1 MLTLSRDVRVAT
13 TGGVV
18 EAAELGSEAR
28 DIGWDDAGLIA
39 RTREVVGEA
48 PSGSKIVSRVEGG
61 NFGIEVL
68 GRAYRG
74 DIWAAVGERRQEHRG
89 VLAIVGDAFAAG
101 ADAKIAAGA
110 KECNAS
116 GTKLS
121 ELVANRL
128 GIRQGDSLLVVAIG
142 RADDLRD
149 VILGE
154 DILKPGQ
161 VRL

>member
-1 MLTLSRDVRVAT
+1 MLTLSRDVRVAA
-13 TGGVV
+13 TGHVV
-18 EAAELGSEAR
+18 ETAELGSEAG
-28 DIGWDDAGLIA
+28 DIGWDDAGLVA

-48 PSGSKIVSRVEGG
+48 TSRSKIISRVEGC
-61 NFGIEVL
+61 NFGVEVL

-74 DIWAAVGERRQEHRG
+74 DIGAAVRERRQEHGR

-101 ADAKIAAGA
+101 ADAIIATSA

-116 GTKLS
+116 STKLS
-121 ELVANRL
+121 ELVADRL
-128 GIRQGDSLLVVAIG
+128 GVRQGDSLLVVAIG
-142 RADDLRD
+142 GADDLRD

-161 VRL
+161 IRL

>member
-1 MLTLSRDVRVAT
+1 MLTLSRDVRIAA
-13 TGGVV
+13 TGGIV
-18 EAAELGSEAR
+18 EAAELGSEAG
-28 DIGWDDAGLIA
+28 DVGWDDAGLVT

-61 NFGIEVL
+61 NFRIEVL

-74 DIWAAVGERRQEHRG
+74 DIGAAVRERRQEHGG

-101 ADAKIAAGA
+101 ADAIIATST

-116 GTKLS
+116 STKLS
-121 ELVANRL
+121 ELVADRL
-128 GIRQGDSLLVVAIG
+128 SIRQGNSLLVVAIG

-154 DILKPGQ
+154 DILKPG
-161 VRL
+161 